1 MKRDFGRLLS
11 VVAAVVMAA
20 TLWGASGPAAS
31 ADRAQDATHPAAWDA
46 PHVPGQ
52 LLVSVL
58 PGGEARLRG
67 AGVSV
72 IRSIPELGLALV
84 SVPLRSS
91 LPQAAS
97 LLEDQGAI
105 EWAEPNYT
113 FEPDFVPN
121 DPRYAQYQAA
131 YLARIKAEAA
141 WDVTTGRSSVV
152 VAILDTGVNLLHE
165 DLAHAAWVNPGE
177 IPDNGVDDDANGF
190 IDDINGWDFA
200 AGDNQLT
207 DDHGHGTH
215 VAGIVAARINNGK
228 GIAGLAGSAKIM
240 PVDVFMGGIGA
251 YEDLIRAILYATD
264 NGARVIN
271 MSLGASSYSR
281 GEEMAVNYAVERGA
295 VVVAA
300 SGNTGLVQTHY
311 PAAHEAVIAVAATTA
326 DDVLASYST
335 RGSWVDVAAPGS
347 NIYSLSAGGGY
358 RYSSGTSMA
367 TPHVSALAALI
378 FSYNPLLRPPEV
390 RRMIEEGADD
400 LGPIGRDIYYGVGRI
415 NAARSLALAGAT
427 VPGRPLDVDP
437 LFCTELLENGGFEAG
452 LAGWQA
458 SGDVALD
465 GEWIHSGEASAYFPG
480 GVGSRGT
487 LTQTV
492 TIPPDAVGAL
502 LWFAYRIDPKDT
514 GYGISPDVPFDD
526 LFTVWW
532 RTPDGQHLED
542 LLRSGNTADTVQGG
556 LQWDRYIYRLQAG
569 DLRPL
574 SDLGEVALVFEAQ
587 NDDDELPTNVWLDS
601 VRFCA
606 APDLPHKHFLPAVLR

>member
-1 MKRDFGRLLS
+1 M
-11 VVAAVVMAA
+11 VA
-20 TLWGASGPAAS
+20 TLLGASGPAAS
-31 ADRAQDATHPAAWDA
+31 AAPTGDSAKSPVGLSVDPARWDA

-52 LLVSVL
+52 LLVSV
-58 PGGEARLRG
+58 PRGGEARLQG
-67 AGVSV
+67 AGMRL
-72 IRSIPELGLALV
+72 IRAIPELGLALV
-84 SVPLRSS
+84 SVPERSS
-91 LPQAAS
+91 LPQAAA
-97 LLEDQGAI
+97 LLEAQGVIA
-105 EWAEPNYT
+105 WAEPNYT
-113 FEPDFVPN
+113 FEPDFTPN
-121 DPRYAQYQAA
+121 DPHYAPYQAA
-131 YLARIKAEAA
+131 YLSRIEAPAA
-141 WDVTTGRSSVV
+141 WDVTTGRSSIV

-177 IPDNGVDDDANGF
+177 IPGNGVDDDANGF

-200 AGDNQLT
+200 AGDNQIT

-228 GIAGLAGSAKIM
+228 GIAGLAGNVKIM

-281 GEEMAVNYAVERGA
+281 GEEMAVNYAVDRGV

-326 DDVLASYST
+326 DDALASYST

-347 NIYSLSAGGGY
+347 SIYSLSAGGGY
-358 RYSSGTSMA
+358 RFSSGTSMA
-367 TPHVSALAALI
+367 TPHVAALAALI
-378 FSYNPLLRPPEV
+378 VSYNPLLRPPEV

-400 LGPIGRDIYYGVGRI
+400 LGPLGRDIYYGVGRI

-437 LFCTELLENGGFEAG
+437 PLCKELLENGGFEAG

-465 GEWIHSGEASAYFPG
+465 REWIHSGEASAYFPG

-492 TIPPDAVGAL
+492 TIPANAVGGL
-502 LWFAYRIDPKDT
+502 LWFAYRIDPEDR
-514 GYGISPDVPFDD
+514 GYGTTPEAPFDD

-556 LQWDRYIYRLQAG
+556 LQWDRYIYRLQAA
-569 DLRPL
+569 DLQPL
-574 SDLGEVALVFEAQ
+574 IDHGEVALVFEAQ
-587 NDDDELPTNVWLDS
+587 NDDDELPTGVWLDS

-606 APDLPHKHFLPAVLR
+606 APDLPFKHYLPLFLQ